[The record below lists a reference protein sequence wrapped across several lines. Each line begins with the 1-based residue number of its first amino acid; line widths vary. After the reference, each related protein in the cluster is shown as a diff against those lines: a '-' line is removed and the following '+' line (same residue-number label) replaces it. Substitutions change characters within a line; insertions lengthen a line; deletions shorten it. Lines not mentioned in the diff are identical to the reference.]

1 MSLVFTLVF
10 AAATAAAGGKD
21 AVMSL
26 HDLTVN
32 TIDLKPKS
40 LGDYKGKVLLVVN
53 TASQCGNTP
62 QYAGL
67 EKLYEEFKG
76 KGLVVLGFPSNDFG
90 GQEPGSELEIK
101 QFCSS
106 RYHVTFPMFQKVTTK
121 GEGQSPV
128 YKFLTHNEDAP
139 EWNFHKYLVSKD
151 GQVLR
156 SFKARVQPE
165 DKDLRSAIEAA
176 LK

>member
-1 MSLVFTLVF
+1 MSLVVTLVLV
-10 AAATAAAGGKD
+10 AATAAAGGKD

-40 LGDYKGKVLLVVN
+40 LGDFKGKVLLVVN

-90 GQEPGSELEIK
+90 GQEPGGEQEIK
-101 QFCSS
+101 KFCSS
-106 RYHVTFPMFQKVTTK
+106 RYKVTFPMFQKVKTK

-128 YKFLTHNEDAP
+128 YKFLTHNDDAP

-165 DKDLRSAIEAA
+165 DKDLRTAIEAA